1 MRESANEKYKAGD
14 KLAVSGL
21 ILVTYVR
28 KKNDVYE
35 DSPMIVVEY
44 TNAGFFNDVA
54 MGLVLMG
61 SKDIKVGSTVS
72 FFLRDARPFYNEL
85 EKDGNLL
92 LTKNRLPEI

>member
-21 ILVTYVR
+21 ILVTYPR
-28 KKNDVYE
+28 KKNDIYE

-44 TNAGFFNDVA
+44 INPGYFNDVA
-54 MGLVLMG
+54 MGRVLMG
-61 SKDIKVGSTVS
+61 NKDIKAGSTVS
-72 FFLRDARPFYNEL
+72 FFFSDARPFYNEL

>member
-1 MRESANEKYKAGD
+1 MRRDANEKYKAGD
-14 KLAVSGL
+14 KLAVNGL
-21 ILVTYVR
+21 ILVTYAR

-44 TNAGFFNDVA
+44 INAGYFNDVA
-54 MGLVLMG
+54 MGRVLMG
-61 SKDIKVGSTVS
+61 SKDIKVGSAVS
-72 FFLRDARPFYNEL
+72 FFLSDARPFYNEL